1 MNILLSCSIWK
12 YFKLQ
17 AQRSM
22 LQARVVTRMM
32 CQWQIHEE
40 KKRTKRSRTK
50 ISGEAAA
57 QICLKIRG
65 LVDGLTLLVCVILGL
80 SKSP

>member
-40 KKRTKRSRTK
+40 KKRTKLENKDFGGS
-50 ISGEAAA
+50 S
-57 QICLKIRG
+57 
-65 LVDGLTLLVCVILGL
+65 
-80 SKSP
+80 SPNLFEN

>member
-40 KKRTKRSRTK
+40 EKKNETIENKDFGGS
-50 ISGEAAA
+50 S
-57 QICLKIRG
+57 
-65 LVDGLTLLVCVILGL
+65 
-80 SKSP
+80 SPNLFEN